1 MSENKKHR
9 PFLTYNQQLQKIKS
23 KNVLID
29 DDNIALEV
37 LKSIS
42 YYGIINAYKDI
53 FGTHLDEEKGF
64 EVFSAEVPFKDL
76 HLIALIDNSL
86 NNLLFKYIIY
96 IEKTLKT
103 KVAYNVAKKHGIYEH
118 EYLDFNKYASNKDLD
133 RREVINNIHSQI
145 RSNKNSASVQ
155 HYKDEHDCIPPW
167 IAVNALYFGTT
178 LNWYKILRDDMKR
191 IIASEFFKL
200 TNLTDLEN
208 QKEFL
213 VNLLSLLHEYRNNI
227 AHGNRT
233 FLSNVTT
240 KLSKTNLFHSI
251 PKEVLSDEEY
261 RNGVGKKDLF
271 AVMIA
276 LAILID
282 NPLLLQQYIY
292 DLATMFQPYGEI
304 ETISPAGN
312 VFRTMNIP
320 DNFVERLQ
328 VIYTSKFQ

>member
-1 MSENKKHR
+1 M
-9 PFLTYNQQLQKIKS
+9 TYNQQLQKIKS

-29 DDNIALEV
+29 DDNMALEV

>member
-29 DDNIALEV
+29 DDNMALEV